1 MTRAKY
7 AYTTHGY
14 KSCTRDIS
22 NLPLVTCGAKTL
34 FRLCTNKKYRWEFKN
49 SLTLLCVR
57 RIRKK
62 ICDFHLL
69 LLLSLG
75 SSLGSLL
82 GDLLLLLLIDV
93 VDVVRSSVTDEVA
106 DLFLFSLG
114 ASEGAELE
122 EGEKRKM

>member
-1 MTRAKY
+1 M
-7 AYTTHGY
+7 
-14 KSCTRDIS
+14 
-22 NLPLVTCGAKTL
+22 
-34 FRLCTNKKYRWEFKN
+34 
-49 SLTLLCVR
+49 TLLCVR

-62 ICDFHLL
+62 IADFHLL

-75 SSLGSLL
+75 GSLGSLL

-106 DLFLFSLG
+106 DFFLFSLG
-114 ASEGAELE
+114 TGEGAELE